1 MNSHSATHT
10 SDDGL
15 KKRVSDF
22 MRSFTME
29 VTPAG
34 ARRVYDF
41 REHLAEGTWVY
52 VTALSGSNFRD
63 TLEACK
69 KLADQG
75 MTPIPH
81 FTARSIAGAKTLDDH
96 LNQVTTEAGVMRV
109 LAIAGADNKP
119 AGPFVDT
126 LSMLETGLFEKHG
139 IRSIGLAGHPED
151 PPVHDRSVIR
161 EHADRK
167 IEFASK
173 TGIEIYFV
181 TQFVFEAKPVF
192 DYVERIRSLG
202 NRQPLVIGLPG
213 LATLQSLI
221 KHATACGVGP
231 SMQFLTKRARDLRK
245 LLTVQSP
252 DKLVVDLANYVVAHP
267 ESHISGAHIFP
278 LGGFEKSAAWA
289 NAVVA
294 GEFEIKTDGFDLL
307 EGAAAS
313 R

>member
-1 MNSHSATHT
+1 LNPDNSRNPSADPVK
-10 SDDGL
+10 S
-15 KKRVSDF
+15 RVSDF
-22 MRSFTME
+22 MRSFTIE

-34 ARRVYDF
+34 ARRVHDF

-52 VTALSGSNFRD
+52 VTALSGGNFGD
-63 TLEACK
+63 TVEACK
-69 KLADQG
+69 KLAAQG

-81 FTARSIAGAKTLDDH
+81 ITARSVANAQTLDSH
-96 LNQVTTEAGVMRV
+96 LKQVTTEAGVTRV
-109 LAIAGADNKP
+109 LAIAGADSKP
-119 AGPFVDT
+119 AGPFADT
-126 LSMLETGLFEKHG
+126 LSMLQTGLFEKHG

-151 PPVHDRSVIR
+151 PPVNDRSVIR

-167 IEFASK
+167 IEFAGK

-181 TQFVFEAKPVF
+181 TQFVFEARPVF

-202 NRQPLVIGLPG
+202 NTRPLVIGLPG

-231 SMQFLTKRARDLRK
+231 SMQFLTRRARDLRK
-245 LLTVQSP
+245 LLTVQAP
-252 DKLVVDLANYVVAHP
+252 DKLVVDLANYVAAHP
-267 ESHISGAHIFP
+267 ESKISGVHIFP

-294 GEFEIKTDGFDLL
+294 GEFELKREGFDLL
-307 EGAAAS
+307 
-313 R
+313 

>member
-1 MNSHSATHT
+1 MNSADTGRPAAADT
-10 SDDGL
+10 
-15 KKRVSDF
+15 KQRVIDF

-29 VTPAG
+29 VTPA
-34 ARRVYDF
+34 AAKRIHDF
-41 REHLAEGTWVY
+41 REHIAEGTWVY
-52 VTALSGSNFRD
+52 VTALSGSDFNETVD
-63 TLEACK
+63 ACK
-69 KLADQG
+69 KLAQQG

-81 FTARSIAGAKTLDDH
+81 FTARGMVDAKTLDEH
-96 LNQVTTEAGVMRV
+96 LKQVTAEACVTRV
-109 LAIAGADNKP
+109 LAIAGADSKP
-119 AGPFVDT
+119 AGPFADT

-231 SMQFLTKRARDLRK
+231 SMQFLVKRARDLRK
-245 LLTVQSP
+245 LLTIQAP
-252 DKLVVDLANYVVAHP
+252 DQLVVDLANYSAAHP
-267 ESHISGAHIFP
+267 ESDISGVHIFP

-294 GEFEIKTDGFDLL
+294 GEFEMSPEGFRLK
-307 EGAAAS
+307 
-313 R
+313 